1 MHGRGSEVAYHRRRE
16 GRRLPSPPG
25 TRHVE
30 PAAAPWVEVARRCAG
45 CSRPSTSCGRAT
57 AAYVRQAVVRGRH
70 LPGERLLDRVASL
83 VVAAEG
89 QDRAPERVLQL
100 GCVGGVRRERG
111 KNEADEACRVLPNLV
126 ARQLVHPAEEEPE
139 ACGGEDGR
147 WHPLSGRCREGGGE
161 HRDRSDQQEQAQC
174 VARRPRIRGQSYERE
189 RARAK
194 CPRATPFR
202 SRLLGRGREM
212 RRGRRRTG
220 AGP

>member
-1 MHGRGSEVAYHRRRE
+1 
-16 GRRLPSPPG
+16 
-25 TRHVE
+25 
-30 PAAAPWVEVARRCAG
+30 
-45 CSRPSTSCGRAT
+45 
-57 AAYVRQAVVRGRH
+57 VRGRH

-189 RARAK
+189 REPNAREQ
-194 CPRATPFR
+194 PH
-202 SRLLGRGREM
+202 SGRGCWVAGEKSEEGGDELERDRE
-212 RRGRRRTG
+212 GDDDQCNLVSF
-220 AGP
+220 

>member
-1 MHGRGSEVAYHRRRE
+1 
-16 GRRLPSPPG
+16 
-25 TRHVE
+25 
-30 PAAAPWVEVARRCAG
+30 
-45 CSRPSTSCGRAT
+45 
-57 AAYVRQAVVRGRH
+57 VRGRH

-189 RARAK
+189 SASQMPESNPIPVAAAGSRARNAK
-194 CPRATPFR
+194 REATNWSGTVKETMTSATLSP
-202 SRLLGRGREM
+202 SEVA
-212 RRGRRRTG
+212 G
-220 AGP
+220 AMLDTCSK